1 MNLTVTGHHI
11 CGETAII
18 ASKSNLHRLLIC
30 AALSKTPTIIK
41 NATVSKDILATVD
54 CLRAF
59 AADINIDNDTI
70 TVLPFDTLKA
80 NPTLNCNESGST
92 LRFLLPI
99 VAALGIGGSFTG
111 CGRLSERPLSPLYEL
126 LSDNGCKL
134 SPQGAFPLNIEGQL
148 KGDLFEINGDTSS
161 QFISGLLFAAPLLGN
176 DCTIKINGNVESYPY
191 IEMTLNTMK
200 IFGINVVEVSPFT
213 YKIASNSNYIS
224 PKNVVAEGDWSNAAF
239 WLVAAGITKSYDFVL
254 SNLNHSSLQ
263 GDKTILSILQKS
275 GIKFKADGN
284 KLKITEAEQLSPL
297 QIDASQTPDL
307 VPILSVFAC
316 AINGQTKIYNAKRL
330 IYKES
335 NRLQTVCEMISSLGG
350 KIKITDDALTI
361 DGTGRLKGGTV
372 NSYNDHRIAM
382 SAAVASFICDK
393 PVTIIDTEATEKSYP
408 DFYNEFQAKGM
419 IICPPSETD

>member
-41 NATVSKDILATVD
+41 NTTVSKDILATVD

-111 CGRLSERPLSPLYEL
+111 HGRLSERPLSPLYEL

-134 SPQGAFPLNIEGQL
+134 SPQGSFPLNIEGQL
-148 KGDLFEINGDTSS
+148 TGELFEIGGNISS
-161 QFISGLLFAAPLLGN
+161 QFISGLLFAAPLWGN

-191 IEMTLNTMK
+191 IEMTLNTMQ
-200 IFGINVVEVSPFT
+200 IFGINIVEVSPFT
-213 YKIASNSNYIS
+213 FKIASNSNYIS

-239 WLVAAGITKSYDFVL
+239 W
-254 SNLNHSSLQ
+254 
-263 GDKTILSILQKS
+263 
-275 GIKFKADGN
+275 
-284 KLKITEAEQLSPL
+284 
-297 QIDASQTPDL
+297 
-307 VPILSVFAC
+307 
-316 AINGQTKIYNAKRL
+316 
-330 IYKES
+330 
-335 NRLQTVCEMISSLGG
+335 
-350 KIKITDDALTI
+350 
-361 DGTGRLKGGTV
+361 
-372 NSYNDHRIAM
+372 
-382 SAAVASFICDK
+382 
-393 PVTIIDTEATEKSYP
+393 
-408 DFYNEFQAKGM
+408 
-419 IICPPSETD
+419 